1 MPKPLN
7 RKGLSAAM
15 THVDGVPGRALTFM
29 RRAWPAMQPHATQ
42 AWEKLG
48 APVSDPSSKGSI
60 LVVDDE
66 PSSRELL
73 QIILDEDGYETEVV
87 GGGAQALERLALRRF
102 DVVVT
107 DLQMPGMDG
116 LELTQHVRDRFP
128 LTEVLILTAFG
139 SQERAHEA
147 GRLQADYLRKP
158 FDKAD
163 LLHRIARMVE
173 KARMAWELDELRRTL
188 KGQQAAKT
196 VLGDSKAIRAVLDKV
211 AATARTDYPV
221 VITGESGTGK
231 ELIAHAIHHASNRAS
246 GPFVPVNC
254 GAIPETLFESEL
266 FGHVKGA
273 FTGAVSAR
281 AGLFEEAHGGTIFL
295 DEIGELSI
303 ESQVKLLRAL
313 QSSEIKRVGSS
324 RTITIDARVICAT
337 NRDLAAMVEEGTF
350 RQDLY
355 YRLQV
360 IPIHLPSLRE
370 RREDIP
376 MLARHFLTHANAEL
390 DRPAP
395 GFSKDA
401 LEALQAHS
409 WPGNVRELENKVRQA
424 AMAAA
429 GREITAADIPG
440 GAAPGHAASG
450 GGVDID
456 LSLDEARDAFERD
469 YLVACLERHHGA
481 VTKVADAMGV
491 HRNSIYHL
499 LKKHG
504 IDPAAYR

>member
-1 MPKPLN
+1 
-7 RKGLSAAM
+7 M
-15 THVDGVPGRALTFM
+15 TDLDGRGSHALTFM
-29 RRAWPAMQPHATQ
+29 RLAWPVMHFTSRGHEAEQ
-42 AWEKLG
+42 G
-48 APVSDPSSKGSI
+48 PSVNAARQGGNI

-66 PSSRELL
+66 PSSRELVD
-73 QIILDEDGYETEVV
+73 IILSEDGYETEAVS
-87 GGGAQALERLALRRF
+87 GGREALERLAARRF

-116 LELTQHVRDRFP
+116 LELTQQVRERFH
-128 LTEVLILTAFG
+128 LAEVLILTAFG

-158 FDKAD
+158 FDKPD
-163 LLHRIARMVE
+163 LLHRISRMVD
-173 KARMAWELDELRRTL
+173 KSRMAWELDELRRAL
-188 KGQQAAKT
+188 KGQQAARSI
-196 VLGDSKAIRAVLDKV
+196 LGDSRAIRAVLDKL

-231 ELIAHAIHHASNRAS
+231 ELVAHAIHQASQRAA
-246 GPFVPVNC
+246 GPFVAVNC
-254 GAIPETLFESEL
+254 GAIPDTLFESEL

-281 AGLFEEAHGGTIFL
+281 AGLFEEAHHGTLFL
-295 DEIGELSI
+295 DEIAELTL

-324 RTITIDARVICAT
+324 RTVTIDARVICAT
-337 NRDLAAMVEEGTF
+337 NRDLATMVERGTF
-350 RQDLY
+350 RQDLF

-360 IPIHLPSLRE
+360 IPIHVPSLRE
-370 RREDIP
+370 RKEDIP
-376 MLARHFLTHANAEL
+376 LLARHFLTHANAEL
-390 DRPAP
+390 DRPCP

-401 LEALQAHS
+401 LEVLTSHG

-429 GREITAADIPG
+429 GSEITAAEIPIDASPRGARTG
-440 GAAPGHAASG
+440 GSL
-450 GGVDID
+450 DTD
-456 LSLDEARDAFERD
+456 LPLDEARDRFERD
-469 YLVACLERHHGA
+469 YLVASLERHQGA

-499 LKKHG
+499 LKKHA